1 MAEESSSTS
10 HLSSAITTT
19 EEMQTT
25 AGYTAALWSSSDDRI
40 YFSLLVVIGIIG
52 TAGNALIIYAMV
64 ASKQHRKQLL
74 IFNQNALDLY
84 TCVFLFITYLVKFSY
99 MSLAGSLDYWFC
111 TLILS
116 DTFIWFGKTGSV
128 LNLAIITVDRYL
140 KVWSK
145 KTISNWT
152 IYSAMAFAW
161 IGSVAYNLAAVFSTT
176 AVVNGRC
183 LPYAIFRNQTAK
195 LFFVF
200 WNAISF
206 YVVVIFIF
214 VFCYGRILIV
224 IRRQA
229 KVMASHN
236 SSQSAAT
243 QNLSN
248 QLQNNVIKT
257 MIFVSAFYAVMWL
270 PNYVVLLLYY
280 SLFPSCARLL
290 ASTNPELCQSIYNQS
305 VLTGDGKSPNQ
316 KIRIYPQSKRINQ
329 RCEISRPEETTL
341 VLVWLLVSG
350 CGHGFET
357 TITGLK

>member
-1 MAEESSSTS
+1 
-10 HLSSAITTT
+10 
-19 EEMQTT
+19 
-25 AGYTAALWSSSDDRI
+25 
-40 YFSLLVVIGIIG
+40 
-52 TAGNALIIYAMV
+52 
-64 ASKQHRKQLL
+64 
-74 IFNQNALDLY
+74 
-84 TCVFLFITYLVKFSY
+84 

-357 TITGLK
+357 IITGLK